1 MDKCGARAAT
11 GDHRRQQRALRLVFE
26 LRAGEM
32 KLVSSQRL
40 NMVVPPPQALLPK
53 RDTRGSWLELRDREG
68 RPVYRRTID
77 NPHQGVEVVSD
88 GPKDSLRRIDDDQRV
103 RSFFVIVPDIAGARN
118 FVVHAQA
125 RTTGREDADK
135 LAPEGFT
142 HQFDL
147 SDIDKGAQ

>member
-1 MDKCGARAAT
+1 MDKCGGSGAT

-26 LRAGEM
+26 QRGTEM

-40 NMVVPPPQALLPK
+40 NMVVPPPQALLVK

-77 NPHQGVEVVSD
+77 NPYQGVEVVAD
-88 GPKDSLRRIDDDQRV
+88 GPKDSLRRIEDDKATRA
-103 RSFFVIVPDIAGARN
+103 FFVIVPDIAEARN
-118 FVVHAQA
+118 FVVHAQT
-125 RTTGREDADK
+125 RQTGREAADK
-135 LAPEGFT
+135 LSAEGIT

-147 SDIDKGAQ
+147 SDLDKGAQ